1 MVPIALEHSIS
12 AIRGAASFLRMDD
25 FAIIG
30 GGAMDLAIIIIGA
43 PGGGGGAIAIAII
56 GFLIRISSYSFSLLL
71 RAFSS
76 MISCWTSN
84 S

>member
-1 MVPIALEHSIS
+1 
-12 AIRGAASFLRMDD
+12 
-25 FAIIG
+25 
-30 GGAMDLAIIIIGA
+30 MDLAIIIIGA